1 MSELE
6 PVVAVLVVSSLA
18 ALSAAAGVLP
28 HAVLGRLAPPV
39 LGWGNAL
46 ASGLMLGVA
55 YSLTTVQGDA
65 EILKGAAGA
74 ILGLV
79 FVQMTH
85 VFTGVQDL
93 DLNRLGELDPAYGY
107 QLFLVN
113 TLHAAHEGVAIGV
126 AMTVS
131 LPFGIS
137 MAIALAVHNVPEAMV
152 FTAVLRE
159 RGVRLLHAAVLVV
172 ATNLNQVLLAV
183 VAFSVLGAL
192 PGAGAWVLGFAVGS
206 LLYLVLVELLPE
218 SYRQAG
224 HTSIAIV
231 TLVAMGIVV
240 ALGGGVIG

>member
-1 MSELE
+1 MSQLE

-18 ALSAAAGVLP
+18 AFSAAVGVLP
-28 HAVLGRLAPPV
+28 HAILGRLAPPV

-65 EILKGAAGA
+65 EILRGAAGA
-74 ILGLV
+74 VLGLV
-79 FVQMTH
+79 FVQVTH
-85 VFTGVQDL
+85 AFTGVRDL
-93 DLNRLGELDPAYGY
+93 DLNRLDELDPAYGY

-113 TLHAAHEGVAIGV
+113 TLHAAYEGVAIGV
-126 AMTVS
+126 AMVVS
-131 LPFGIS
+131 LPFGVS

-159 RGVRLLHAAVLVV
+159 RGVRLPHAAVLVV

-183 VAFSVLGAL
+183 VTFSVLGAL
-192 PGAGAWVLGFAVGS
+192 PGVGSWALGFAVGS

-224 HTSIAIV
+224 HTSIAVV

-240 ALGGGVIG
+240 ALGGGM

>member
-6 PVVAVLVVSSLA
+6 PVLAVLVVSSLA
-18 ALSAAAGVLP
+18 AFSAAGGVVP
-28 HAVLGRLAPPV
+28 HAALGRLSSPV

-55 YSLTTVQGDA
+55 YSLTTVQSDA
-65 EILKGAAGA
+65 DVLRGAAGA
-74 ILGLV
+74 VVGMV
-79 FVQMTH
+79 FVQVTH
-85 VFTGVQDL
+85 AFTGVRDL
-93 DLNRLGELDPAYGY
+93 DLNRLDELDPAYGY

-113 TLHAAHEGVAIGV
+113 TLHAAYEGVAIGV
-126 AMTVS
+126 AMAVS

-137 MAIALAVHNVPEAMV
+137 MAVALAVHNVPEAMV

-159 RGVRLLHAAVLVV
+159 RGVQLLHATVLGV

-183 VAFSVLGAL
+183 VTFSVLDVL
-192 PGAGAWVLGFAVGS
+192 PAVQPWTLGFAFGS
-206 LLYLVLVELLPE
+206 LLYLVLEELLPE

-224 HTSIAIV
+224 HTGISLV

-240 ALGGGVIG
+240 ALGGGFM